1 MTIINAFQIKDDETE
16 NAAWWDQRMRDAK
29 RYGLI
34 DARTAKGRLQNPS
47 YWRPDLVAI
56 WLFDKGHLSAKT
68 VKRIILLHFPDWA
81 DTLRRLIALPHQIS
95 GQG

>member
-1 MTIINAFQIKDDETE
+1 VPSSDIVDAFRIKDDDTD

-29 RYGLI
+29 RYGLL

-56 WLFDKGHLSAKT
+56 WLIDKGHLSTKT
-68 VKRIILLHFPDWA
+68 AKRIVLRRFPDSA
-81 DTLRRLIALPHQIS
+81 ATLDYVS
-95 GQG
+95 D